1 MSLYWEIE
9 SLRWIIESS
18 SLRIKFQKSLLNRLL
33 EPRLL
38 LVIVAGVFI
47 FCVGLIA
54 FLYVRFDSEKAG
66 QVVDSFG
73 ILTSF
78 FSGIT
83 VIGLLI
89 TIYLQR
95 RDLEIAR
102 RSLRN
107 QIQELKQTRN
117 QIKISN
123 TELAFSRK
131 EFQKQNQTL

>member
-66 QVVDSFG
+66 QVGNSFG

-123 TELAFSRK
+123 TELALSRK
-131 EFQKQNQTL
+131 EFKNKTRH